1 MTYAH
6 RLWLMIARRTRHSVS
21 LFLLVFCLSL
31 LGIISSYFG
40 NIVACYQRFVVS
52 DIGYSLKLYRT
63 DGNAI
68 PPNVIQ
74 QISHIKGVIGC
85 NQEANMLVQPVNFAN
100 AIPDSEDNLFDIP
113 ESDMVRLYADSNTA
127 LNLSFANHM
136 ELVEGMLP
144 ADNDAGVIIDTVLAA
159 KNNLGIGNEIV
170 IKNPET
176 GSELSIP
183 IIGIY
188 KAVSLPQESWWG
200 TNGNIEYGQSPYSYL
215 FCTIPTFEALLEKDL
230 PSSAVI
236 VYGKDRKSLDNISD
250 AIEQMGLSPQDYQLL
265 NRTENQIGR
274 GTSASR
280 AISSASAVLSS
291 VTIFVSAFVLL
302 LVVVLWMRACY
313 KDTAILIT
321 LGAKRHEIVFD
332 YFLVTSAISV
342 FALLLSLPVCSLIIN
357 GYGNRMIEHIFVA
370 TGNLSGL
377 EIDNYMTAALN
388 QPLEWTAY
396 LKSQF
401 MLLLVV
407 WAATLIASVNILKNK
422 PAKLFNMS

>member
-1 MTYAH
+1 
-6 RLWLMIARRTRHSVS
+6 
-21 LFLLVFCLSL
+21 
-31 LGIISSYFG
+31 
-40 NIVACYQRFVVS
+40 
-52 DIGYSLKLYRT
+52 
-63 DGNAI
+63 
-68 PPNVIQ
+68 
-74 QISHIKGVIGC
+74 
-85 NQEANMLVQPVNFAN
+85 
-100 AIPDSEDNLFDIP
+100 
-113 ESDMVRLYADSNTA
+113 
-127 LNLSFANHM
+127 M

-188 KAVSLPQESWWG
+188 KAVLLPQESWWG
-200 TNGNIEYGQSPYSYL
+200 TSGNIEYGQSPYSYL
-215 FCTIPTFEALLEKDL
+215 FCTIPTLEALLEKDL

-321 LGAKRHEIVFD
+321 LGAKRHEIVLD
-332 YFLVTSAISV
+332 YSLVTSAISV

-407 WAATLIASVNILKNK
+407 WTATLIASVNILKNK

>member
-113 ESDMVRLYADSNTA
+113 ESDMVRLYTDSNTA

-200 TNGNIEYGQSPYSYL
+200 TSGNIEYGQSPYSYL
-215 FCTIPTFEALLEKDL
+215 FCTIPTLEALLEKDL

-321 LGAKRHEIVFD
+321 LGAKRHKIVFD

-407 WAATLIASVNILKNK
+407 WTATLIASVNILKNK